1 MEEEDRDKHRDEEG
15 EANKKLKMSIDFI
28 CNHESNSKSD
38 DTTHLNLLVNAAVM
52 ETKYLP
58 EKNQDELTIV
68 VNPDLYPSH
77 DSPPLSTKADSAV
90 SLSPK
95 TEKKEFDDFD
105 YLDPFLDDV
114 SDLSSVSSSVFDEE
128 EEELQRQKN
137 DSIKKAKKEKDLTCI
152 ACKRPL
158 QDIPQQVGAET
169 HELATWTWSPSA
181 VFTDWCPKR
190 CPRCE
195 RHFIIFRQEWPNRKQ
210 KKTAK
215 KSKRKKLNK
224 KIIDL
229 PPAMDLLSSQL
240 NTPSEL
246 TPSSEYAPSP
256 SLAEEIEL

>member
-1 MEEEDRDKHRDEEG
+1 
-15 EANKKLKMSIDFI
+15 MSIDFI
-28 CNHESNSKSD
+28 CNHESNSKND

-58 EKNQDELTIV
+58 EKNQDGLTIV

-137 DSIKKAKKEKDLTCI
+137 DAIKKAKKEKDLSCI

-181 VFTDWCPKR
+181 AR
-190 CPRCE
+190 MA
-195 RHFIIFRQEWPNRKQ
+195 KQ
-210 KKTAK
+210 KTKE
-215 KSKRKKLNK
+215 N
-224 KIIDL
+224 
-229 PPAMDLLSSQL
+229 
-240 NTPSEL
+240 SEK
-246 TPSSEYAPSP
+246 EQK
-256 SLAEEIEL
+256 EKDE

>member
-1 MEEEDRDKHRDEEG
+1 MEEEDRDKDRDEEG
-15 EANKKLKMSIDFI
+15 EANKKIKMSIDFI

-137 DSIKKAKKEKDLTCI
+137 DAIKKAKK
-152 ACKRPL
+152 KRIYHVL
-158 QDIPQQVGAET
+158 HVNGLYRIS
-169 HELATWTWSPSA
+169 H
-181 VFTDWCPKR
+181 
-190 CPRCE
+190 
-195 RHFIIFRQEWPNRKQ
+195 
-210 KKTAK
+210 
-215 KSKRKKLNK
+215 SK
-224 KIIDL
+224 
-229 PPAMDLLSSQL
+229 
-240 NTPSEL
+240 
-246 TPSSEYAPSP
+246 
-256 SLAEEIEL
+256 